1 MNISEIKD
9 PAFLQKLDEKQL
21 RRLCRELREF
31 IIENVSHTGGHLSS
45 NLGLVELT
53 VALHRAFHSPEDK
66 IIFDVGHQC
75 YTHKLLTGRAAEFD
89 TLRCIDGISG
99 FQCRSESPHDC
110 YEGGHAGTALSAA
123 LGFAMAREAKGEKNA
138 VIAVVGD
145 GAMGNGLSYEAL
157 NHIGDY
163 QKPLIIILNDNR
175 MSINTNVGA
184 LHNSLERIRLHRGY
198 RSAKSRTKA
207 ALRRIPVVGDAMVHG
222 VELVKED
229 LKRLYL
235 RDGALFE
242 EMGITYYGPVDGH
255 DLGELDAF
263 LRVAKEAE
271 KPVLLHVVTEKGHG
285 CDYCTDDPDGLWH
298 GVGAFDAQSGRQS
311 AASGTTPGK
320 AVSTALLE
328 LAEKDERI
336 YAITPAMT
344 TGAHLTEFARKYPK
358 RFIDAGIAE
367 EHALVLANALAF
379 SGMKPFVTIYST
391 FLQRGYDQINHDIAR
406 MGGAVVVG
414 IDRCGVIGED
424 GVSHQGIFD
433 VSLLL
438 PLPGITLA
446 QGKDAAESA
455 RLLATGFTMDSPF
468 LLRYSKNTVPE
479 QTLSMELLPVGR
491 WERLYEGEVTV
502 ITYGD
507 FVGEAQEARRMLSL
521 DGIEMGLVNARFL
534 KPFDE
539 EMMTELLAEG
549 KLLLVYEE
557 VAAIGGLGSLLQ
569 QFAVE
574 QESRTPVHVLAL
586 PDRWIYHGK
595 RRELLHR
602 MGLDAAGLRQTVR
615 EKLGK
620 YRSIET

>member
-1 MNISEIKD
+1 MNVSEIKD
-9 PAFLQKLDEKQL
+9 PAFLQNLDEKEL
-21 RRLCRELREF
+21 RKLCGELREF
-31 IIENVSHTGGHLSS
+31 IIESVSHTGGHLSS

-53 VALHRAFHSPEDK
+53 VALHRVFHSPEDK

-75 YTHKLLTGRAAEFD
+75 YTHKLLTGRAAEFG
-89 TLRCIDGISG
+89 TLRCTDGLSG

-138 VIAVVGD
+138 VVAVVGD
-145 GAMGNGLSYEAL
+145 GALGNGLSYEAL

-175 MSINTNVGA
+175 MSISANVGA

-222 VELVKED
+222 VEQVKED

-285 CDYCTDDPDGLWH
+285 CGYCTDDPDGLWH

-320 AVSTALLE
+320 AVSTALLA
-328 LAEKDERI
+328 LAAKDERI

-391 FLQRGYDQINHDIAR
+391 FLQRGYDQVNHDIAR

-438 PLPGITLA
+438 PIPDITLA

-479 QTLSMELLPVGR
+479 QPLSTEPLPVGR
-491 WERLYEGEVTV
+491 WERLHEGEVTV
-502 ITYGD
+502 ISYGD
-507 FVGEAQEARRMLSL
+507 FVGEAEEARRLLAM

-539 EMMTELLAEG
+539 EMMTDLLAEG
-549 KLLLVYEE
+549 KPLLVYEE
-557 VAAIGGLGSLLQ
+557 VTAIGGLGSLLQ
-569 QFAVE
+569 QFATE
-574 QESRTPVHVLAL
+574 RESRTPVHVLAL

-602 MGLDAAGLRQTVR
+602 MGLDAAGLRQAVR
-615 EKLGK
+615 ERLDKQK
-620 YRSIET
+620 TIET

>member
-1 MNISEIKD
+1 MNVSEIKD
-9 PAFLQKLDEKQL
+9 PAFLQSLDEAELKK
-21 RRLCRELREF
+21 LCGELREY
-31 IIENVSHTGGHLSS
+31 IIESVSHTGGHLSS

-53 VALHRAFHSPEDK
+53 VALHRVFHAPEDK

-75 YTHKLLTGRAAEFD
+75 YTHKLLTGRAAAFG
-89 TLRCIDGISG
+89 TLRCTDGLSG
-99 FQCRSESPHDC
+99 FQSREESPYDC
-110 YEGGHAGTALSAA
+110 YEGGHAGTSLSAA
-123 LGFAMAREAKGEKNA
+123 LGFVMAREARGGKEAVVA
-138 VIAVVGD
+138 VIGD
-145 GAMGNGLSYEAL
+145 GALGNGLAYEAL

-163 QKPLIIILNDNR
+163 QRPLIIILNDNR
-175 MSINTNVGA
+175 MSISANVGA

-198 RSAKSRTKA
+198 RSAKSRTKT
-207 ALRRIPVVGDAMVHG
+207 ALRKIPVVGEAMVHG
-222 VELVKED
+222 VEQVKED

-285 CDYCTDDPDGLWH
+285 CDFCTDDPDGLWH
-298 GVGAFDAQSGRQS
+298 GVGAFDLQSGRQ
-311 AASGTTPGK
+311 AAAGGTTQGK
-320 AVSTALLE
+320 AISTALLA
-328 LAEKDERI
+328 LAEQDERI

-344 TGAHLTEFARKYPK
+344 TGAHLTEFSKKYPK

-367 EHALVLANALAF
+367 EHALVLANALAL

-391 FLQRGYDQINHDIAR
+391 FLQRGYDQLNHDIAR

-438 PLPGITLA
+438 PLPGIILA
-446 QGKDAAESA
+446 QGKDPRESA
-455 RLLATGFTMDSPF
+455 RLLATGLAQNGPY
-468 LLRYSKNTVPE
+468 LLRYSKNTMPE
-479 QTLSMELLPVGR
+479 QELSTERLPVGR
-491 WERLYEGEVTV
+491 WERLYTGDITV

-507 FVGEAQEARRMLSL
+507 FVGEAEEARRLLAM
-521 DGIEMGLVNARFL
+521 DGIAMGLVNARFL
-534 KPFDE
+534 KPFDT
-539 EMMTELLAEG
+539 EMMDALLTEE
-549 KLLLVYEE
+549 KPLLVYEE

-569 QFAVE
+569 QYAAE
-574 QESRTPVHVLAL
+574 QQSSTPVHSLAL

-602 MGLDAAGLRQTVR
+602 LGLDAAGLRKAVR
-615 EKLGK
+615 KALG
-620 YRSIET
+620 R

>member
-1 MNISEIKD
+1 MNVSEIKD
-9 PAFLQKLDEKQL
+9 PAFLQSLDEKEL
-21 RRLCRELREF
+21 KKLCGELREY
-31 IIENVSHTGGHLSS
+31 IIESVSHTGGHLSS

-53 VALHRAFHSPEDK
+53 VALHRVFHAPEDK

-75 YTHKLLTGRAAEFD
+75 YTHKLLTGRAAAFG
-89 TLRCIDGISG
+89 TLRCTDGLSG
-99 FQCRSESPHDC
+99 FQSREESPYDC
-110 YEGGHAGTALSAA
+110 YEGGHAGTSLSAA
-123 LGFAMAREAKGEKNA
+123 LGFAMAREARGGKEAVVA
-138 VIAVVGD
+138 VIGD
-145 GAMGNGLSYEAL
+145 GALGNGLAYEAL

-175 MSINTNVGA
+175 MSISANVGA

-198 RSAKSRTKA
+198 RSAKSRTKT
-207 ALRRIPVVGDAMVHG
+207 ALWKIPVVGEAMVHG
-222 VELVKED
+222 VEQVKED

-285 CDYCTDDPDGLWH
+285 CDFCTDDPDGLWH
-298 GVGAFDAQSGRQS
+298 GVGAFDLQSGRQ
-311 AASGTTPGK
+311 AAAGGTTQGK
-320 AVSTALLE
+320 AISTVLLAL
-328 LAEKDERI
+328 AGQDEQI

-344 TGAHLTEFARKYPK
+344 TGAHLTEFAKKYPK

-367 EHALVLANALAF
+367 EHALVLANALAL

-391 FLQRGYDQINHDIAR
+391 FLQRGYDQLNHDIAR

-438 PLPGITLA
+438 PLPGIILA
-446 QGKDAAESA
+446 QGKDPRESA
-455 RLLATGFTMDSPF
+455 RLLATGLAQNGPY
-468 LLRYSKNTVPE
+468 LLRYSKNTMPE
-479 QTLSMELLPVGR
+479 QELSTERLPVGR
-491 WERLYEGEVTV
+491 WERLYTGDITV

-507 FVGEAQEARRMLSL
+507 FVGEAEEARRLLAM
-521 DGIEMGLVNARFL
+521 DGIAMGLVNARFL
-534 KPFDE
+534 KPFDT
-539 EMMTELLAEG
+539 EMMDALLAEG
-549 KLLLVYEE
+549 KPLLVYEE

-569 QFAVE
+569 QYAAE
-574 QESRTPVHVLAL
+574 QQSSTPVHSLAL

-595 RRELLHR
+595 RRELLR
-602 MGLDAAGLRQTVR
+602 RLELDAAGLRKAVR
-615 EKLGK
+615 KALG
-620 YRSIET
+620 R

>member
-1 MNISEIKD
+1 MNVSEIKD
-9 PAFLQKLDEKQL
+9 PAFLQSLDEKEL
-21 RRLCRELREF
+21 KKLCGELREY
-31 IIENVSHTGGHLSS
+31 IIESVSHTGGHLSS

-53 VALHRAFHSPEDK
+53 VALHRVFHAPEDK

-75 YTHKLLTGRAAEFD
+75 YTHKLLTGRAAAFG
-89 TLRCIDGISG
+89 TLRCTDGLSG
-99 FQCRSESPHDC
+99 FQSREESPYDC
-110 YEGGHAGTALSAA
+110 YEGGHAGTSLSAA
-123 LGFAMAREAKGEKNA
+123 LGFAMAREARGGKEAVVA
-138 VIAVVGD
+138 VIGD
-145 GAMGNGLSYEAL
+145 GALGNGLAYEAL

-175 MSINTNVGA
+175 MSISANVGA

-198 RSAKSRTKA
+198 RSAKSRTKT
-207 ALRRIPVVGDAMVHG
+207 ALRKIPVVGEAMVHG
-222 VELVKED
+222 VEQVKED

-285 CDYCTDDPDGLWH
+285 CDFCTDDPDGLWH
-298 GVGAFDAQSGRQS
+298 GVGAFDLQSGRQ
-311 AASGTTPGK
+311 AAAGGTTQGK
-320 AVSTALLE
+320 AISTVLLAL
-328 LAEKDERI
+328 AGQDERI

-344 TGAHLTEFARKYPK
+344 TGAHLTEFAKKYPK

-367 EHALVLANALAF
+367 EHALVLANALAL

-391 FLQRGYDQINHDIAR
+391 FLQRGYDQLNHDIAR

-438 PLPGITLA
+438 PLPGIILA
-446 QGKDAAESA
+446 QGKDPRESA
-455 RLLATGFTMDSPF
+455 RLLATGLAQNGPY
-468 LLRYSKNTVPE
+468 LLRYSKNTMPE
-479 QTLSMELLPVGR
+479 QELSTERLPVGR
-491 WERLYEGEVTV
+491 WERLYTGDITV
-502 ITYGD
+502 ITYGG
-507 FVGEAQEARRMLSL
+507 FVGEAEEARRLLAM
-521 DGIEMGLVNARFL
+521 DGIAMGLVNARFL
-534 KPFDE
+534 KPFDT
-539 EMMTELLAEG
+539 EMMDAMLAEG
-549 KLLLVYEE
+549 KPLLVYEE

-569 QFAVE
+569 QYAAE
-574 QESRTPVHVLAL
+574 QQSSTPVHSLAL

-595 RRELLHR
+595 RRELLR
-602 MGLDAAGLRQTVR
+602 RLELDAAGLRKAVR
-615 EKLGK
+615 KALG
-620 YRSIET
+620 R

>member
-1 MNISEIKD
+1 MDLTEIKD
-9 PAFLQKLDEKQL
+9 PAFL
-21 RRLCRELREF
+21 RRLNEQELQALCGELREF
-31 IIENVSHTGGHLSS
+31 IIESVSHTGGHLSS

-53 VALHRAFHSPEDK
+53 VALHRVFSCPEDK

-75 YTHKLLTGRAAEFD
+75 YTHKLLTGRAADFA
-89 TLRCIDGISG
+89 TLRCTDGLSG
-99 FQCRSESPHDC
+99 FQCRAESPCDC

-123 LGFAMAREAKGEKNA
+123 LGFAMAREARGGKNA

-175 MSINTNVGA
+175 MSISANVGA

-207 ALRRIPVVGDAMVHG
+207 VLRRIPAVGNAMVQG
-222 VELVKED
+222 VERIKED

-263 LRVAKEAE
+263 LRMAKEAE
-271 KPVLLHVVTEKGHG
+271 KPVLLHVITEKGHG
-285 CDYCTDDPDGLWH
+285 CGFCADDHDGLWH
-298 GVGAFDAQSGRQS
+298 GVGAFDAQSGRQVTS
-311 AASGTTPGK
+311 GGTTQGK
-320 AVSTALLE
+320 AVSRMLLE
-328 LAEKDERI
+328 LAARDERI

-344 TGAHLTEFARKYPK
+344 TGAHLTEFAQKYPK
-358 RFIDAGIAE
+358 RFIDTGIAE
-367 EHALVLANALAF
+367 EHALVLANAMALD
-379 SGMKPFVTIYST
+379 GLRPFVTVYST
-391 FLQRGYDQINHDIAR
+391 FLQRGYDELNHDIAR

-438 PLPGITLA
+438 PLPGIVLA

-455 RLLATGFTMDSPF
+455 RLLATGFTVDTPF
-468 LLRYSKNTVPE
+468 MLRYSKNAMPE
-479 QTLSMELLPVGR
+479 QALTPEPLPIGK
-491 WERLYEGEVTV
+491 WERLHEGEITV
-502 ITYGD
+502 ISYGD
-507 FVGEAQEARRMLSL
+507 FVGEAEEARRLLAM

-539 EMMTELLAEG
+539 VMMTALLAEG
-549 KLLLVYEE
+549 KPLLIYEE

-569 QFAVE
+569 QFAAE
-574 QESRTPVHVLAL
+574 RESKTPVHTLAL

-595 RRELLHR
+595 RKELLRR
-602 MGLDAAGLRQTVR
+602 MELDAAGLRKAVR
-615 EKLGK
+615 RILEQ
-620 YRSIET
+620 